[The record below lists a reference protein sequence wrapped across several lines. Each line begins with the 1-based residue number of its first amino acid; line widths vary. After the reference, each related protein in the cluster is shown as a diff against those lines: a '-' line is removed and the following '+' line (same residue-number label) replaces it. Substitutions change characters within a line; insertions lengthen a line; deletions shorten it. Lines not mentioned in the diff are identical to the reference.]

1 MLLKRETGQRRLPLV
16 LMTVVG
22 RPRASAV
29 SPPGFQRAT
38 RSVPCNTADGLTV
51 GRGSESPTEGAMTV
65 TTTMSMTDEV
75 QAPGAESIPVGRA
88 GPRIIVGIDD
98 LRSAVGTHLGVSDW
112 LTVEQSRIDDFAGV
126 TRDEQWI
133 HVDPARAEDG
143 PFGATVA
150 HGMLTLS
157 LCSSLLWE
165 VAVIDGMGPAINYG
179 LNKVRFPAPLLVG
192 SRVRMH
198 VSISEVT
205 DIARGVEVVYHLTY
219 ETQGQTKP
227 PCVADL
233 VFRYY
238 A

>member
-1 MLLKRETGQRRLPLV
+1 M
-16 LMTVVG
+16 
-22 RPRASAV
+22 
-29 SPPGFQRAT
+29 
-38 RSVPCNTADGLTV
+38 
-51 GRGSESPTEGAMTV
+51 
-65 TTTMSMTDEV
+65 TTTMTMTDGVALPETKNTR
-75 QAPGAESIPVGRA
+75 PGHHVPRVIENLEALRA
-88 GPRIIVGIDD
+88 C
-98 LRSAVGTHLGVSDW
+98 VGTHLGVSDW
-112 LTVEQSRIDDFAGV
+112 MTIDQQTIDTFAGV
-126 TRDEQWI
+126 TRDEQWT
-133 HVDPARAEDG
+133 HVDPTRAEAG

-165 VAVIDGMGPAINYG
+165 VAVVDGMGPAINYG

-198 VSISEVT
+198 VSVSEVT
-205 DIARGVEVVYHLTY
+205 EIPRGVEVVYHLTY
-219 ETQGQTKP
+219 ETQGESKP